1 MAMHTDTAL
10 RIPAWLIA
18 ALVLAGVTLG
28 LWHVGEFERPVAP
41 DQGVFGDAA
50 GGHASMQRGR
60 PVGVALSAGDNN
72 SIANAVGP
80 ATDDPATHFEQAAS
94 DVDAETQAESAAL
107 LDALAT
113 EQAND
118 P

>member
-1 MAMHTDTAL
+1 L
-10 RIPAWLIA
+10 Q
-18 ALVLAGVTLG
+18 
-28 LWHVGEFERPVAP
+28 VGAFERPGAP
-41 DQGVFGDAA
+41 DRGASVIDAN
-50 GGHASMQRGR
+50 GHASMQRGR
-60 PVGVALSAGDNN
+60 PVGVALSAGDKK

-94 DVDAETQAESAAL
+94 DVDVEAQAESAAL

>member
-1 MAMHTDTAL
+1 MAMHTETAL

-18 ALVLAGVTLG
+18 ALAMAGVALG
-28 LWHVGEFERPVAP
+28 LLQAGVFERPVAP
-41 DQGVFGDAA
+41 DRGVSDAAADGDA
-50 GGHASMQRGR
+50 STQRGR
-60 PVGVALSAGDNN
+60 PVGVAMAAGDNTTL
-72 SIANAVGP
+72 AVAIGP
-80 ATDDPATHFEQAAS
+80 ATDDSATHFEQAAS
-94 DVDAETQAESAAL
+94 DVDAEAQAESAAL